1 MLTMLMGHVPSRCI
15 VLLEDIDAAFT
26 RLVSRAKDKE
36 KLSFCILHGVVPNRK
51 TDILSLLQKVR
62 ERCS

>member
-1 MLTMLMGHVPSRCI
+1 MLTMLMGHVPSHCI
-15 VLLEDIDAAFT
+15 ILLEDIDAAFT

-36 KLSFCILHGVVPNRK
+36 KSSFCVLHGVVPNHE
-51 TDILSLLQKVR
+51 TDILSLLQKVG

>member
-1 MLTMLMGHVPSRCI
+1 MLTTLMGHVPSRCI

-36 KLSFCILHGVVPNRK
+36 KLSFCVLHGVVPNHE
-51 TDILSLLQKVR
+51 TNILSLLQKVG